1 MSDDDFLAA
10 LSAVDA
16 GFADHP
22 SWQQVKQLA
31 ALHPWTLGSRSLT
44 PEQQSVLAFWRI
56 FSRDDQ
62 GRSTAPM
69 PGEGTAEQI
78 QQSLSDFQED
88 FETAVLTNTD
98 FDLSSIEQVF
108 ASLSSGESAADPP
121 G

>member
-10 LSAVDA
+10 LSAVDT
-16 GFADHP
+16 GFSDHP
-22 SWQQVKQLA
+22 SWQQVRQLA
-31 ALHPWTLGSRSLT
+31 ELHPWTLGSRSLT
-44 PEQQSVLAFWRI
+44 PGQQSVLAFWRI
-56 FSRDDQ
+56 FSRNDQ

-108 ASLSSGESAADPP
+108 ASLSSGASATDPP

>member
-16 GFADHP
+16 GFADYP

-31 ALHPWTLGSRSLT
+31 AVHPWTLSSRLLT
-44 PEQQSVLAFWRI
+44 PGQQSVLAFWRI

-62 GRSTAPM
+62 GRSNAPM
-69 PGEGTAEQI
+69 PSEGTADQI
-78 QQSLSDFQED
+78 LESLRDFQED
-88 FETAVLTNTD
+88 FEVAVLTNAD

-108 ASLSSGESAADPP
+108 ASLSSGASTSDQQ

>member
-1 MSDDDFLAA
+1 
-10 LSAVDA
+10 
-16 GFADHP
+16 
-22 SWQQVKQLA
+22 
-31 ALHPWTLGSRSLT
+31 
-44 PEQQSVLAFWRI
+44 
-56 FSRDDQ
+56 
-62 GRSTAPM
+62 M

-108 ASLSSGESAADPP
+108 ASLSSGRSPADPP